1 MGAGFTKGL
10 LRRPFL
16 GSIQSGTHFAAI
28 RLSKSSAMKSSC
40 ERHEL
45 LSELKR
51 PNIFTKVA
59 ATGPLTNRA

>member
-1 MGAGFTKGL
+1 
-10 LRRPFL
+10 
-16 GSIQSGTHFAAI
+16 
-28 RLSKSSAMKSSC
+28 MKSSC